1 MRRQSFA
8 SMSCPIARTLDIV
21 GEWWT
26 LLILRDLV
34 QGINRFDTLQQDL
47 GIARNIL
54 TVRLQTLLDHGLIER
69 RCYQQRPKRFEYRLT
84 EKGADMTAVLQALK
98 QWGERWTQD
107 PSSTTATAT
116 VPGQTDEEATA
127 TAQEQTDE
135 ETTLPDSLHL

>member
-8 SMSCPIARTLDIV
+8 SMACPIARTLDIV

-26 LLILRDLV
+26 LLILRDLAR
-34 QGINRFDTLQQDL
+34 GINRFDTLQQEL

-69 RCYQQRPKRFEYRLT
+69 QCYQQRPERFEYRLT
-84 EKGADMTAVLQALK
+84 EKGVEMNAVLQALK

-107 PSSTTATAT
+107 PSSTSAISLSR
-116 VPGQTDEEATA
+116 
-127 TAQEQTDE
+127 EQTDE
-135 ETTLPDSLHL
+135 DTALSAHTLS

>member
-8 SMSCPIARTLDIV
+8 SMACPIARTLDIV

-26 LLILRDLV
+26 LLILRDLAR
-34 QGINRFDTLQQDL
+34 GINRFDTLQEEL

-69 RCYQQRPKRFEYRLT
+69 QCYQQRPERFEYLLT
-84 EKGADMTAVLQALK
+84 EKGAEMNAVLQALK

-107 PSSTTATAT
+107 PSPTS
-116 VPGQTDEEATA
+116 P
-127 TAQEQTDE
+127 
-135 ETTLPDSLHL
+135 PLHVQRES